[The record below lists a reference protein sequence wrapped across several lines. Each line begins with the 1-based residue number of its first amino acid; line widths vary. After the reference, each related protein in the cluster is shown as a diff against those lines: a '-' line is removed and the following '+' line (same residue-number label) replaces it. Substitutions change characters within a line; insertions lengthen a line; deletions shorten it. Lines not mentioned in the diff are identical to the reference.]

1 MGSSEAETPAKANK
15 ASAPQEQQPPATSST
30 ATPTVY
36 PDWTSFQGY
45 PPIPPHGFF
54 PSPVVSNPQGHPYMW
69 GPQVV
74 TVHAF
79 VESLSRACLGKD
91 QMWVKL
97 LLGGG
102 FSINL
107 Y

>member
-69 GPQVV
+69 GPQVRFHV
-74 TVHAF
+74 YFIMAVNYSIVLF
-79 VESLSRACLGKD
+79 PYSLSVVLPQKDRAQSL
-91 QMWVKL
+91 
-97 LLGGG
+97 
-102 FSINL
+102 
-107 Y
+107 